1 MAKLMRKIFDMISP
15 AEEEYDEDDGEQVS
29 SFSRSGN
36 DGKVLNISKGKLVIS
51 CFKPNNYGA
60 DVTDIASSLISGD
73 AVVLDLEIEN
83 SDPDSSRRIV
93 DFLRGTVYA
102 VKGKFVKVAKNTY
115 VLTPSN
121 VDINGAE
128 VFSELA
134 SNGIYL

>member
-1 MAKLMRKIFDMISP
+1 MAKLMKKIFDMISP
-15 AEEEYDEDDGEQVS
+15 AEEDYGSGDDQIGTVVREES
-29 SFSRSGN
+29 ES
-36 DGKVLNISKGKLVIS
+36 KVFNISKGKLVIS